1 MVLDLLDELGTAPRR
16 TLVVGDSVWDLQMAA
31 AAATPAVAVCTG
43 AHPRAELLACSP
55 LACLDTVGELADWLK
70 SA

>member
-1 MVLDLLDELGTAPRR
+1 
-16 TLVVGDSVWDLQMAA
+16 MAA

-55 LACLDTVGELADWLK
+55 LACLEAVGELAEWLE
-70 SA
+70 A